1 MISFSID
8 KQRGQVNAE
17 GMSRPVDTKIKIKK
31 QSTAGLGLDIHGA
44 VTYFCFSTEKKLL
57 RGPIIGGAYT
67 PKCVVY
73 VYFLFRKAAEFAK
86 KLILQLTH
94 YCLFLQRN
102 PLGFGTR
109 FWNLTIKTI
118 PSEAAFQNQASS

>member
-17 GMSRPVDTKIKIKK
+17 GMSRPVDAKTKIKK
-31 QSTAGLGLDIHGA
+31 QSTARLGLDIHGA

-67 PKCVVY
+67 WMSVIFLLLWKVVE
-73 VYFLFRKAAEFAK
+73 L
-86 KLILQLTH
+86 
-94 YCLFLQRN
+94 
-102 PLGFGTR
+102 
-109 FWNLTIKTI
+109 KTTDK
-118 PSEAAFQNQASS
+118 EQ

>member
-17 GMSRPVDTKIKIKK
+17 GMSRPVDAKTKIKK
-31 QSTAGLGLDIHGA
+31 QSTARLGLDIHGA

-67 PKCVVY
+67 ANRSLSPC
-73 VYFLFRKAAEFAK
+73 RRCNE
-86 KLILQLTH
+86 
-94 YCLFLQRN
+94 
-102 PLGFGTR
+102 
-109 FWNLTIKTI
+109 
-118 PSEAAFQNQASS
+118 